1 MHLRVLL
8 SLMRA
13 SIRSQMQYRASF
25 VLYSLGNF
33 SAVAVEVLGLWGLFA
48 RFGDLPGWSLAQVAV
63 LYGMVHIAFALAE
76 AAGRGFDQFASVVR
90 AGDFDRFLLRPHPT
104 ALLLAG
110 QTFELSRIGRLVAGL
125 VGLLWGASH
134 ASVHWDALKIATLLG
149 AILGGALIFYGVLV
163 MQATLCF
170 FTVESLEIVNA
181 LTYGGIMAAEL
192 PLTIYPKWI
201 RLLFT
206 FVVPIACMNY
216 LPASVIFGHPGAS
229 PRLALL
235 APVVGVGFLTLALQL
250 WKLGERQY
258 RSTGS

>member
-1 MHLRVLL
+1 MHVLL
-8 SLMRA
+8 ALMRA
-13 SIRSQMQYRASF
+13 SIRSQMQYRTSF
-25 VLYSLGNF
+25 VLYSVGNF
-33 SAVAVEVLGLWGLFA
+33 TAVGVEVIGLWGLFA
-48 RFGDLPGWSLAQVAV
+48 RFGNLPGWSLAQVAV
-63 LYGMVHIAFALAE
+63 LYAMVHIAFALAE

-90 AGDFDRFLLRPHPT
+90 AGQFDRFLLRPHPT

-110 QTFELSRIGRLVAGL
+110 QTFELSRIGRLAAGL
-125 VGLLWGASH
+125 VALFWGATT
-134 ASVHWDALKIATLLG
+134 AGVHWDVLKIATLIG

-163 MQATLCF
+163 MQAALCF
-170 FTVESLEIVNA
+170 ITVESLEIVNA

-206 FVVPIACMNY
+206 YLVPIACFNY

-229 PRLALL
+229 PWLALL
-235 APVVGVGFLTLALQL
+235 GPVVGVAFLTLALQL
-250 WKLGERQY
+250 WKLGERKY

>member
-1 MHLRVLL
+1 VLRVLL
-8 SLMRA
+8 ALMRA
-13 SIRSQMQYRASF
+13 SVRSQMQYRASF
-25 VLYSLGNF
+25 VLFSVGNF
-33 SAVAVEVLGLWGLFA
+33 TAVAVEVVGLWALFA
-48 RFGDLPGWSLAQVAV
+48 RFGNLPGWSLPQVAV
-63 LYGMVHIAFALAE
+63 LYAMVHLAFALAE
-76 AAGRGFDQFASVVR
+76 AAGRGFDQFASVIR
-90 AGDFDRFLLRPHPT
+90 AGEFDRFLLRPHPT

-110 QTFELSRIGRLVAGL
+110 QTFELSRIGRFIAGL
-125 VGLLWGASH
+125 VALFWGA
-134 ASVHWDALKIATLLG
+134 ANAGVAWDALKLAALLG

-206 FVVPIACMNY
+206 YLVPIACMNY

-229 PRLALL
+229 PWLALL
-235 APVVGVGFLTLALQL
+235 GPVVGLGFLTLALQL
-250 WKLGERQY
+250 WKRGERKY